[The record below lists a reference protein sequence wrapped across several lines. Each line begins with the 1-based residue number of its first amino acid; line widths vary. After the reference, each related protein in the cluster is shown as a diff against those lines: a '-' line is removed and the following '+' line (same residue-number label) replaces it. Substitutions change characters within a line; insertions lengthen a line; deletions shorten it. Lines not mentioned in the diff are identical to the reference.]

1 MVPRQS
7 KALTNPGSVGRRA
20 VSALCVL
27 LACMLLAALSGTAGA
42 EEKKTV
48 VVLEIQGGTKQL
60 QQAIL
65 NALKDKYIVIP
76 VAKWNAAAKKLNV
89 SGQQPEDVALV
100 AADVKVDA
108 VITGKV
114 KQDKDGGGGW
124 KLNIAARNGQT
135 GKPLGKMTY
144 DLKSQK
150 VDADTVSQVEKDVPS
165 NVEKAIKGDEP
176 PPVVASNQNSG
187 EPAPAPGATDNSSLG
202 KDEDPIAKM
211 KKLEEEQRRLAG
223 YQPRPVWYPYFDAAV
238 GFILS
243 GRNFS
248 FSEEANPSNVGCY
261 DFDRKRA
268 DPNDPSATPASVFTY
283 GGKLA
288 KCPRYDTSVA
298 GGVHVDIT
306 GYPLAFIQANAVR
319 GLGIGVMFDYIFWP
333 PSATGGTNSVNLD
346 TREFRFEVGLRY
358 HYNFLNKRGRPSIL
372 ASVQYGGHYFAVA
385 KQAKSYTFMDDNFM
399 NQTVMGLDDHG
410 LSDIFYQYVTVG
422 IGGRVP
428 YYANEKMYFGLLL
441 NFNFHAL
448 LSLGEIATAF
458 DKNTSAGDLYSVSG
472 YGPTSGGFGFRAG
485 FTPIEAQVYKGLTI
499 RLQAYY
505 ELFKYGFQF
514 GSGSNNNV
522 SLPPG
527 DRKVDFGARH
537 IAQAAS
543 DNYFGGIVEVGYQY

>member
-7 KALTNPGSVGRRA
+7 RALTNPVSTGRRA
-20 VSALCVL
+20 VSALRVL
-27 LACMLLAALSGTAGA
+27 MACMLLAALAGPARA
-42 EEKKTV
+42 EDKKSV

-65 NALKDKYIVIP
+65 NAIKDKYIVIP
-76 VAKWNAAAKKLNV
+76 VTKWNAAAKKLNV
-89 SGQQPEDVALV
+89 AGQQPEDYALI

-114 KQDKDGGGGW
+114 KQDKDAGGW
-124 KLNIAARNGQT
+124 KLNIAARNGQS
-135 GKPLGKMTY
+135 GKPIGKMTY

-150 VDADTVSQVEKDVPS
+150 VDADTVSQVEKDVPG
-165 NVEKAIKGDEP
+165 NVDKAIKGDDP
-176 PPVVASNQNSG
+176 PPVASAAQSS
-187 EPAPAPGATDNSSLG
+187 EPAPEPGATENTTLG

-223 YQPRPVWYPYFDAAV
+223 YQPRPVWYPFIDAAV
-238 GFILS
+238 GFIMS

-248 FSEEANPSNVGCY
+248 FAEEANPSNVGCY

-268 DPNDPSATPASVFTY
+268 DPNDPSPTPAQVFTY

-306 GYPLAFIQANAVR
+306 GYPLAFLQANAIR
-319 GLGIGVMFDYIFWP
+319 GLGIGVLFDYIFWP
-333 PSATGGTNSVNLD
+333 PSATGGNNSVNLD

-358 HYNFLNKRGRPSIL
+358 HYNILNKRSRPSIL
-372 ASVQYGGHYFAVA
+372 ANVQYGGHYFAVA
-385 KQAKSYTFMDDNFM
+385 KQAKSYTYMDDNFM

-410 LSDIFYQYVTVG
+410 LSDIFYQYITIG
-422 IGGRVP
+422 LGGRVP

-441 NFNFHAL
+441 NINFHVI
-448 LSLGEIATAF
+448 LSYGEIAQAF
-458 DKNTSAGDLYSVSG
+458 DKNADAGSLYSVSG
-472 YGPTSGGFGFRAG
+472 YGPTTGGYGLRAG
-485 FTPIEAQVYKGLTI
+485 FTPIEAMVWKGLTI

-505 ELFKYGFQF
+505 ELFKYGFQL

-522 SLPPG
+522 SLPPL
-527 DRKVDFGARH
+527 DRKTDFGARH

-543 DNYFGGIVEVGYQY
+543 DNYFGGIVEIGYQY